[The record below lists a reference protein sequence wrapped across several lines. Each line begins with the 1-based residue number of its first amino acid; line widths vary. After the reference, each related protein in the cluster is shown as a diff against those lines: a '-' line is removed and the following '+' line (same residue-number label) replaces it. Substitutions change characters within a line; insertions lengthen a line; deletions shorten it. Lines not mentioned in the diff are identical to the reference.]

1 MTVDGQETWSDESEA
16 RVRAVIAPLKA
27 ERGALMPALHAV
39 QREFGC
45 IERRAIPIIADELN
59 LSRAEVHGVLTFYS
73 DFRDAPPGRTL
84 LRICRGEACQS
95 VGAERLVEHA
105 SARIGV
111 GLGET
116 TADGEISIEQVFCLG
131 NCAGGP
137 TIMIDGRAYGRV
149 DPERFD
155 TLVHDLER

>member
-1 MTVDGQETWSDESEA
+1 MTVDGQDTWSEA
-16 RVRAVIAPLKA
+16 RVRALVGPFRA

-59 LSRAEVHGVLTFYS
+59 LTRAEVHGVLTFYS

-84 LRICRGEACQS
+84 LRICRGEACQA
-95 VGAERLVEHA
+95 VGAERLAEHA
-105 SARIGV
+105 CTRIGV

-116 TADGEISIEQVFCLG
+116 TTDGAISLEQVFCLG

-137 TIMIDGRAYGRV
+137 SVMIDGRPYGRV
-149 DPERFD
+149 DQERFD
-155 TLVHDLER
+155 ALVGDLER